1 MGKYIAKR
9 ILWLIPVIVGVT
21 FLIFTIMFF
30 IPGDPVAIMLGS
42 SATQA
47 EIEQAREML
56 LKRLVSPPVL
66 ELRQRSIFTL

>member
-30 IPGDPVAIMLGS
+30 IPGDPVPGG
-42 SATQA
+42 T
-47 EIEQAREML
+47 
-56 LKRLVSPPVL
+56 SPDAV
-66 ELRQRSIFTL
+66 

>member
-30 IPGDPVAIMLGS
+30 IPGDPVAIML
-42 SATQA
+42 
-47 EIEQAREML
+47 
-56 LKRLVSPPVL
+56 VSPPVL